1 MHEMRKNYNN
11 RRGDHASKN
20 DDTPMCEHHEV
31 NYIQSEGYH
40 SRIPHY
46 SYSHQSHH
54 DLNDSKKSLTE
65 LNNDVRNDLEDFKR
79 CIHSMRTDYDKLY
92 DRDDRK
98 TTIVLPN
105 KKSKIVKPQPKTNL
119 EKSIN
124 KFSDSHKVTSMTDPP
139 PPQDHTEQ
147 VNVVFAERGKSDDSL
162 KIQTLPPIIVVDKPI
177 KTSKGNYHM
186 VKTKEYPFREY
197 IPKTPCPQR
206 LNVDHS
212 HLNRIVKVHD
222 MCRGRIQKITRRIEA

>member
-40 SRIPHY
+40 SQIPHY

-54 DLNDSKKSLTE
+54 DLNDSKKSLIE

-98 TTIVLPN
+98 TTGVIPN
-105 KKSKIVKPQPKTNL
+105 KKSKTVKPQPKTNL
-119 EKSIN
+119 EKSIT
-124 KFSDSHKVTSMTDPP
+124 KFSDSQKVTSMFVKNNINDMILKMKKNENNFQTKIKNMERKIDEWSKSQNISLEQTDRTDPP

-147 VNVVFAERGKSDDSL
+147 VNVIFTERGKSDDSITPRVL
-162 KIQTLPPIIVVDKPI
+162 GSL
-177 KTSKGNYHM
+177 TSSIN
-186 VKTKEYPFREY
+186 
-197 IPKTPCPQR
+197 PQ
-206 LNVDHS
+206 
-212 HLNRIVKVHD
+212 
-222 MCRGRIQKITRRIEA
+222 